1 MELLKKLCQIHAPSG
16 EEFIL
21 KEFLLEYIESNKK
34 SWKQEPQ
41 IFHGTEF
48 QDCIV
53 LVFGKPRTAIFSH
66 MDSIGFTVRY
76 NNQVVKIGGP
86 VCQDGIRLVGK
97 DSNGEI
103 DTTLKVEDGKMFVD
117 FRPIDPGTSLTF
129 YCDFQLTDE
138 YVKTC
143 YLDNRLGVWNALQ
156 VAKSLED
163 GIICFSSWEE
173 HGGGSVGYLSKFIY
187 ENYNVNQA
195 LISDITWITEG
206 VVHNKGVAIS
216 MRDSGIPRRKY
227 VNKIL
232 SLAKQSNIPF
242 QIEVENAGGS
252 DGNEIQKSPYPIDW
266 CFIGAPEENVH
277 SPSETVHLNDIK
289 SMVQLYQYLMAN
301 L

>member
-1 MELLKKLCQIHAPSG
+1 MELLKELCQIHAPSG
-16 EEFIL
+16 EELIL
-21 KEFLLEYIESNKK
+21 KEFLLDYIESNKK
-34 SWKQEPQ
+34 NWKHEPK
-41 IFHGTEF
+41 IFHGIEF

-103 DTTLKVEDGKMFVD
+103 DTILKINDGKMFVD

-129 YCDFQLTDE
+129 YCDFQQTDE
-138 YVKTC
+138 FVQSC
-143 YLDNRLGVWNALQ
+143 YLDNRLGVWNALK
-156 VAKSLED
+156 VAEDLEN

-173 HGGGSVGYLSKFIY
+173 HGGGAVGYLSKFIY
-187 ENYNVNQA
+187 EKYNVNQA

-216 MRDSGIPRRKY
+216 MRDSGIPRREY
-227 VNKIL
+227 VNKVI
-232 SLAKQSNIPF
+232 SIAKESNIPF

-266 CFIGAPEENVH
+266 CFIGAPEDNVH
-277 SPSETVHLNDIK
+277 SPTETVHLNDIK
-289 SMVQLYQYLMAN
+289 SMIDLYKHLMMH